1 MQATRERKERFIKSF
16 GDRAVRAAVETI
28 IQRYGLGW
36 LTDEQVHDITVDMA
50 SDALASTRQVI
61 RNRRIY
67 QRELGRPIVRGADVS
82 AYQEASQ

>member
-16 GDRAVRAAVETI
+16 GNRAVHAAVETMI
-28 IQRYGLGW
+28 DRYGLGW

-50 SDALASTRQVI
+50 SDALATTRMTI

-67 QRELGRPIVRGADVS
+67 RREL
-82 AYQEASQ
+82 EAAS